1 MRRLSYR
8 LVTMTSMHNQPHRIM
23 AFMNQPWSRKS
34 LMSCRI
40 LFIHPVCAGAAYFS
54 APPLLF
60 LCLRQGGATL
70 PRPACDTANR
80 TDSRRP

>member
-40 LFIHPVCAGAAYFS
+40 LFIHPVVQVQ
-54 APPLLF
+54 PILV
-60 LCLRQGGATL
+60 
-70 PRPACDTANR
+70 PRPSCFYVFSKREPRSPLPARNTANR
-80 TDSRRP
+80 ADS

>member
-1 MRRLSYR
+1 MRTLSYR

-40 LFIHPVCAGAAYFS
+40 LSFTPCVQVQPILV
-54 APPLLF
+54 
-60 LCLRQGGATL
+60 
-70 PRPACDTANR
+70 PRPSCFYAFSKGQPRFPAPARDTANR
-80 TDSRRP
+80 TDS